1 MDEAR
6 VQPISDEA
14 ASTEVRAMFD
24 ASRAL
29 IGKVPN
35 LIRIVAHSPQ
45 QARWLLPLMASV
57 QRMAEGTVVAH
68 QLREL
73 AILKTSQL
81 NACTY

>member
-1 MDEAR
+1 MHDTR

-14 ASTEVRAMFD
+14 ASTEVRAMFE

-35 LIRIVAHSPQ
+35 LVRIVAHSPQ

-57 QRMAEGTVVAH
+57 QRMTEGTVVEH

-81 NACTY
+81 NACAY